1 MRFSELNARELGK
14 ELASRWLWILMSA
27 ALAAA
32 LVFLAAWNRPPSY
45 SATALLSALTEG
57 EGARSVGDFQMGNY
71 LVQDYQRVLATWEVE
86 EQVLQALEGELDH
99 AALRR
104 MIDISGAGNTRML
117 EITAT
122 ASDARQAAKIAN
134 TYAEIG
140 GRLAAE
146 ALHSE
151 PPEFVSRAQP
161 PQNQNGLSP
170 AGMAA
175 IGALCGAMGAAAV
188 LVIRFSLD
196 RRVRDGQ
203 SLRRELGWTPLAELP
218 AIPHAALPSMTDG
231 VPLTDADAPFPLGAG
246 LTAYRP
252 YGEATYTLCAR
263 LLMVHPGARKIVL
276 TSARRGEGKTTV
288 ALHMLRTLARMGR
301 KTVLVDM
308 DFRNS
313 SLTERGP
320 AVKPGALHCLA
331 GTASSSDALLATDLP
346 GAWLMTA
353 QCRSSAPP
361 AALSAPKMSEF
372 LDELARQFDVVLVDT
387 PPVGEVADASLIA
400 HCCDGALLVVGRQ
413 CSKAAE
419 LTRARED
426 VESAGCSV
434 LGAVVN
440 CVPEKRREWS
450 ISIRRGEG

>member
-1 MRFSELNARELGK
+1 MRFAELNVRELARD
-14 ELASRWLWILMSA
+14 LAARWPWVLLSA
-27 ALAAA
+27 AMTAA
-32 LVFLAAWNRPPSY
+32 LTFCVAWNTPASY

-57 EGARSVGDFQMGNY
+57 EGARDVGDFQMGNY

-86 EQVLQALEGELDH
+86 EQVLQSLDRDISH
-99 AALRR
+99 ATLRR
-104 MIDISGAGNTRML
+104 MIEISGAGNTRML

-122 ASDARQAAKIAN
+122 APEARLAAEVAN

-146 ALHSE
+146 ALHAD

-161 PQNQNGLSP
+161 PQSRDGMSP

-175 IGALCGAMGAAAV
+175 IGALCGAMGAVAALV
-188 LVIRFSLD
+188 LRYSMD
-196 RRVRDGQ
+196 SRVRDGQ
-203 SLRRELGWTPLAELP
+203 SLQREAGWTPLVELP
-218 AIPHAALPSMTDG
+218 AMPHAALPSMTD
-231 VPLTDADAPFPLGAG
+231 VPPLPDADAPFPLAAG

-252 YGEATYTLCAR
+252 YGEAVYTLCAK
-263 LLMVHPGARKIVL
+263 LLMVHPEARKIIL

-301 KTVLVDM
+301 RAVLVDM

-313 SLTERGP
+313 ALTERGP
-320 AVKPGALHCLA
+320 AAKAGTLHCLTGA
-331 GTASSSDALLATDLP
+331 AAPSDALLATDMA

-361 AALSAPKMSEF
+361 AALSASALSEF
-372 LDELARQFDVVLVDT
+372 LDALARQFDVVLVDSS
-387 PPVGEVADASLIA
+387 PVGEVADAALIA

-413 CSKAAE
+413 RSRAAE

-426 VESAGCSV
+426 VESAGCPM
-434 LGAVVN
+434 LGAVIN
-440 CVPEKRREWS
+440 CVPERKREWS
-450 ISIRRGEG
+450 ISIRRGER